1 MAQQAQDGIQSNAI
15 HEVVDTK
22 KKGRV
27 IFASQLRAI
36 AFLSVVAVHWLGIY
50 SLNPTFISSVTGA
63 PDVSTG
69 NSAYYISILPPL
81 PYFNY
86 GPFGVSIF
94 FIISGFVLTYSMRNK
109 SPLGYLFA
117 RIIRI
122 YPTYIVLM
130 NPLMILVK
138 IIKLRWIHILSY
150 DQMVSR
156 KINNQTTRCAN
167 SIF

>member
-1 MAQQAQDGIQSNAI
+1 MAQPAQDSIQINAI
-15 HEVVDTK
+15 QEIVDTK

-50 SLNPTFISSVTGA
+50 SLNPAFISSVTGA
-63 PDVSTG
+63 SAVSTG

-94 FIISGFVLTYSMRNK
+94 FVISGFVLTYSMK
-109 SPLGYLFA
+109 SKSQ
-117 RIIRI
+117 
-122 YPTYIVLM
+122 
-130 NPLMILVK
+130 LV
-138 IIKLRWIHILSY
+138 
-150 DQMVSR
+150 
-156 KINNQTTRCAN
+156 
-167 SIF
+167 IFWQG